1 MVDTEHIVAMGKID
15 PTQAAPPRSRLQ
27 PSEKAWLAAGILI
40 VLALGHGKLEYARWS
55 TVERARYV
63 AETKRQADAAV
74 ARIVADA
81 AAAKSTADEDIRGTV
96 RAEPETLTTATLHAR
111 PEPDPRPRS
120 TVPAAAIVP
129 APPCDE
135 AQVAIDRHCPG
146 RKDSFKD
153 CPECP
158 EMVVVPAGEVMMGSR
173 SNEEGRAGNE
183 GPQHKVTIEKQFAVS
198 KFETTF
204 AEWGACVL
212 AGGCKHTPNDQG
224 WGRGR
229 RPVVD
234 VSWEDARA
242 YATWLSRETGL
253 KYRLLTEAEWEYAAR
268 AGTTT
273 AFSTGEM
280 ITGADANFDGSHA
293 YGGSRKGQYR
303 KSTVEV
309 GSFLPNA
316 FGLHDM
322 HGNVWEWVED
332 CWHTDYKGGP
342 SDGSS
347 WTNRCNERSRAL
359 RGGSWIDPPR
369 ILRSAYRSRNVPGYR
384 GGTVGF
390 RVARTL
396 D

>member
-1 MVDTEHIVAMGKID
+1 LAIGHG
-15 PTQAAPPRSRLQ
+15 RL
-27 PSEKAWLAAGILI
+27 EYMRLAAG
-40 VLALGHGKLEYARWS
+40 
-55 TVERARYV
+55 ERIRHAT
-63 AETKRQADAAV
+63 ETKRQADAA
-74 ARIVADA
+74 AAKTLADA
-81 AAAKSTADEDIRGTV
+81 AAGAKRTAVEETRGGV
-96 RAEPETLTTATLHAR
+96 PLQGEAPKAAALLGR
-111 PEPDPRPRS
+111 PESEPQPQPVPSRS
-120 TVPAAAIVP
+120 AALETSVIP
-129 APPCDE
+129 APPCDGME
-135 AQVAIDRHCPG
+135 AQVANERRCLR

-183 GPQHKVTIEKQFAVS
+183 GPQHKVTIEQFAAS

-204 AEWGACVL
+204 EEWGACLL

-234 VSWEDARA
+234 VSWDDARA
-242 YATWLSRETGL
+242 YAAWLSSKTGL
-253 KYRLLTEAEWEYAAR
+253 RYRLLTEAEWEYAAR

-273 AFSTGEM
+273 AFSTGAT
-280 ITGADANFDGSHA
+280 ITSDDANFDGGHA
-293 YGGSRKGQYR
+293 YGGTGKGQYR

-309 GSFLPNA
+309 GSFPPNA

-342 SDGSS
+342 SNGSA
-347 WTNRCNERSRAL
+347 WTKRCNERSRTL

-369 ILRSAYRSRNVPGYR
+369 ILRSAYRSRNIPGYR